1 MSKFFG
7 DLRPFQKAEFL
18 LMVFLAFAVP
28 LSWLAAQ
35 YFEVALFVCAL
46 LKVIFDQRFKMNEGQ
61 MRFKWVYIVYALT
74 WLVYLVGMI
83 HTENQQ
89 EGWAQVSKKLGFL
102 VFPLIFLFSD
112 MSYLT
117 KDRVR
122 VICYAFVSGC
132 VLFFLINLMP
142 AIYDVVF
149 KGADSS
155 RFFDQQ
161 LMKYYYVHHSY
172 MSMYVTFAMVFCVVE
187 ILKQD
192 SLKLKITDSVVAIM
206 MMVFVF
212 LLDSRAGLLFMF
224 LEIIALWIWITF
236 VEKKKKFGMISM
248 GTLVFI
254 LVLVGVVA
262 PNVYS
267 RVAVTIKNL
276 TAEDRTDRRVVQL
289 RGSLSACEENW
300 LFGVGSGDRS
310 EAIMAS
316 FLRYREKLVEEIVPV
331 EGADRHEF
339 EQGRT
344 VVLQKIMELSDYDG
358 WNEMNKKTFRFIEEK
373 SAEYKCDAE
382 SVRRVASEYIYISNA
397 IYHELNTHNQ
407 YIDTMISAG
416 VVGLLLLLA
425 YFLIPLVFCIRT
437 RRFDMVFFSFL
448 FLVGFNALFESVF
461 EVQKGIIFFCF
472 FNALL
477 FYMSFR
483 PNNSLELKV

>member
-1 MSKFFG
+1 M
-7 DLRPFQKAEFL
+7 RPFQKAEFL

-35 YFEVALFVCAL
+35 YFEVALLVCAV
-46 LKVIFDQRFKMNEGQ
+46 LKVIFDQKFKLNARQ
-61 MRFKWVYIVYALT
+61 MWFKWVNIIYALT
-74 WLVYLVGMI
+74 WFIYLVAMI
-83 HTENQQ
+83 HTENQP

-102 VFPLIFLFSD
+102 IFPMIFLFSD
-112 MSYLT
+112 LSYLT
-117 KDRVR
+117 KERVR
-122 VICYAFVSGC
+122 VIGYAFVSGC

-149 KGADSS
+149 KGADSA

-172 MSMYVTFAMVFCVVE
+172 MSMYVTFAMVFCVIE
-187 ILKQD
+187 IIRQD
-192 SLKLKITDSVVAIM
+192 SLKLKIVDTVVAVM

-248 GTLVFI
+248 GLLVFI
-254 LVLVGVVA
+254 FVLVGVVA

-289 RGSLSACEENW
+289 RGSLSACGENW

-316 FLRYREKLVEEIVPV
+316 FVRYQQKLVDEIVPI
-331 EGADRHEF
+331 ESADRQEF
-339 EQGRT
+339 EKGRA
-344 VVLQKIMELSDYDG
+344 VVLQNIMELSDYDG
-358 WNEMNKKTFRFIEEK
+358 WNEMNDKTFKFIEEK
-373 SAEYKCDAE
+373 SADYKCDAE

-407 YIDTMISAG
+407 FIDTTISAG
-416 VVGLLLLLA
+416 IIGLLLLLA
-425 YFLIPLVFCIRT
+425 YFVIPLVLWIKE
-437 RRFDMVFFSFL
+437 RRFDMLFFSFL
-448 FLVGFNALFESVF
+448 FLVGFNAMFESVF

-472 FNALL
+472 FNCLL
-477 FYMSFR
+477 FNMSFR
-483 PNNSLELKV
+483 QAQSVVDKSQQ